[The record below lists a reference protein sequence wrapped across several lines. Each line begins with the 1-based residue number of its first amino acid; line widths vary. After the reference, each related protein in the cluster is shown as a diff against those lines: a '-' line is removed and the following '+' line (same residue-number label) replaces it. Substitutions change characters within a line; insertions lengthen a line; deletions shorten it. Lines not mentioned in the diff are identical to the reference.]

1 LAPVFIKKTSYV
13 LIIIAGFI
21 AIFAADYLGL
31 FKGMN
36 TYIYDMSFRIRGA
49 HQPSEKIIIAAI
61 DEKTLTKLGR
71 WPLKRIYYAMLLDKI
86 SKAAVIG
93 FDIILSEPSD
103 DDAELAESIRKHGKV
118 ILAAYIDRQ
127 LDIVYPVES
136 FSPYSIGHLHI
147 EQGIDSVTR
156 EIFHTLHYGDTQIRS
171 LTSIM
176 YETWTGKMLTRQEMP
191 AVTEKQTGRGIFQ
204 TDHMMINFYGAPGT
218 FRHISLAD
226 ILDGRYPPEY
236 FSGKAVL
243 VGLTAP
249 GIVDTVA
256 TPFSQ
261 QRNNMSGV
269 ELQANILNNLMDNN
283 AVREVNTWIKRVFSF
298 ILAIVCLLL
307 FLQMSEKRATGVWI
321 LILIMIT
328 ALAIFLFSVF
338 NLWLNP
344 SLFYVTASFIFA
356 VTYLFRLDEA
366 ARNLDMKYASV
377 TSLLGGNINLH
388 NEAGS
393 AKGLPGFLSAGG
405 IDMKIQRLLWVE
417 QEYEKTLQDSIEK
430 KTRELSDAL
439 SMISNM
445 NNEMILRLTA
455 AAESKDAHTGEH
467 ISRIGLYANKLSEA
481 LGMPPDFSEKIAF
494 ASAVHDIGKIGISNA
509 ILLKPGELTD
519 EEFSIMQNHTLIGD
533 KILSGSKFPMIQM
546 SATIALFHHERWN
559 GTGYPKRLKGT
570 DIPVEAR
577 IIIICDIYDALRSR
591 RPYKRAFDHQK
602 SFMIITEGD
611 SRTMPE
617 YFDPDILHTFIK
629 IAPLFDE
636 IFNTHRG

>member
-1 LAPVFIKKTSYV
+1 M
-13 LIIIAGFI
+13 IIIGLLVI
-21 AIFAADYLGL
+21 VAADYIGL
-31 FKGMN
+31 FKGIN
-36 TYIYDMSFRIRGA
+36 SYIYDMSFRIRSTR
-49 HQPSEKIIIAAI
+49 QPSENIIIAAI
-61 DEKTLTKLGR
+61 DEKTLSKFGR
-71 WPLKRIYYAMLLDKI
+71 WPLKRIYYAMLINKL
-86 SKAAVIG
+86 SKADVIG
-93 FDIILSEPSD
+93 FDIILSEPSP
-103 DDAELAESIRKHGKV
+103 DDAQLAESIRKHGKV
-118 ILAAYIDRQ
+118 ILPAYIDRQ
-127 LDIVYPVES
+127 LDIVYPIKS
-136 FSPYSIGHLHI
+136 FSPYRIGHLHI

-156 EIFHTLHYGDTQIRS
+156 EIFHTLYYRNVQLPS
-171 LTSIM
+171 LTSAM
-176 YETWTGKMLTRQEMP
+176 YETWTGKVLTRHKMTAGTGE
-191 AVTEKQTGRGIFQ
+191 QTNKGIFQ
-204 TDHMMINFYGAPGT
+204 TDHMMINFYGPPGT
-218 FRHISLAD
+218 FRHISVAD
-226 ILDGRYPPEY
+226 ILDGRVPGEY

-269 ELQANILNNLMDNN
+269 ELQANILNDLLDNN
-283 AVREVNTWIKRVFSF
+283 AIRELNNWAKRLFS
-298 ILAIVCLLL
+298 ILLAVVCLLL
-307 FLQMSEKRATGVWI
+307 FLQMSEKRAAAAWI

-328 ALAIFLFSVF
+328 TLAISLFSFF
-338 NLWLNP
+338 NLWLSP
-344 SLFYVTASFIFA
+344 SLFYFTSSFIFA
-356 VTYLFRLDEA
+356 VTYIFRLDEA
-366 ARNLDMKYASV
+366 ARNLDMKYRSV
-377 TSLLGGNINLH
+377 ASLLGGNIDLH
-388 NEAGS
+388 NETRS

-417 QEYEKTLQDSIEK
+417 QQYEKKLENSVEE

-455 AAESKDAHTGEH
+455 AAESKDAHTGQH

-481 LGMPPDFSEKIAF
+481 LGMPSDFSEKITF

-509 ILLKPGELTD
+509 ILLKPGDLTD
-519 EEFSIMQNHTLIGD
+519 EEFAVMQTHTLIGD

-577 IIIICDIYDALRSR
+577 IIMVCDIYDALRSR
-591 RPYKRAFDHQK
+591 RPYKPAFDHQK

-617 YFDPDILHTFIK
+617 YFDPDILHTFIE

-636 IFNTHRG
+636 IFNTHCG

>member
-1 LAPVFIKKTSYV
+1 LAPVYIKKISYV
-13 LIIIAGFI
+13 LILIAGFFV
-21 AIFAADYLGL
+21 IFAADYLGL
-31 FKGMN
+31 FKGVN

-49 HQPSEKIIIAAI
+49 HRPSEKIIIAGI
-61 DEKTLTKLGR
+61 DEKTLAKLGR
-71 WPLKRIYYAMLLDKI
+71 WPIKRIYYAMLLDKI
-86 SKAAVIG
+86 KKASVIG

-103 DDAELAESIRKHGKV
+103 DDPQLAESIKKQGKV
-118 ILAAYIDRQ
+118 ILPAYIDRQ
-127 LDIVYPVES
+127 LDIVYPVKS
-136 FSPYSIGHLHI
+136 FSPYRIGHLHV

-156 EIFHTLHYGDTQIRS
+156 EVFHTLYYRNVQMPS
-171 LTSIM
+171 FTSAI
-176 YETWTGKMLTRQEMP
+176 YETWTGKVLTRQKLP
-191 AVTEKQTGRGIFQ
+191 AGTGEQTGKGIFQ
-204 TDHMMINFYGAPGT
+204 TDHMRINFYGGPGT

-236 FSGKAVL
+236 FSEKAVL

-261 QRNNMSGV
+261 QRNNMAGV
-269 ELQANILNNLMDNN
+269 ELQANILNNLLDNN
-283 AVREVNTWIKRVFSF
+283 SIRAVNNWIKRFSSIF
-298 ILAIVCLLL
+298 LAIVCLLL
-307 FLQMSEKRATGVWI
+307 FLQLSEKRATVLWI
-321 LILIMIT
+321 LIMIMIT
-328 ALAIFLFSVF
+328 ALAISLFSAF
-338 NLWLNP
+338 NLWLSP
-344 SLFYVTASFIFA
+344 SLFYAAASFVFA

-366 ARNLDMKYASV
+366 ARTLDMKYLAV
-377 TSLLGGNINLH
+377 TSLLGGKSDLNNQ
-388 NEAGS
+388 AGS
-393 AKGLPGFLSAGG
+393 VKGLPGFLSTGG

-417 QEYEKTLQDSIEK
+417 QQYENKLESSIEK
-430 KTRELSDAL
+430 KTHDLSDAL

-445 NNEMILRLTA
+445 SNEMILRLTA

-481 LGMPPDFSEKIAF
+481 LGMPPDFTEKIKF
-494 ASAVHDIGKIGISNA
+494 ASAMHDIGKIGISNA
-509 ILLKPGELTD
+509 ILLKPAGLTD

-533 KILSGSKFPMIQM
+533 KILAGSKFPMIQM
-546 SATIALFHHERWN
+546 SATIALFHHERWD

-577 IIIICDIYDALRSR
+577 IIMVCDIYDALRSR
-591 RPYKRAFDHQK
+591 RPYKPAFDHQK
-602 SFMIITEGD
+602 SFLIITEGD

-636 IFNTHRG
+636 IFNAHRG